1 VSKKPAKPRSRS
13 VFRAIGAPFLFFRR
27 LLRCRVTLKREGK
40 NLNVVLVP
48 DEPDAPVQ
56 ESVDKDAE
64 ALRLLR
70 ADLKSLLDAH
80 PMTRRMVARHLAAF
94 ERALAKHGM
103 NALNRVPID
112 VLVPAL
118 AQLEALVSNWSSPS
132 LASLR
137 SEMSVTLINRS
148 NDPFHGHR
156 GETPSAFTDSSL
168 LVAEVSEVSES
179 MFMEFAEQYE
189 NQPAA
194 QAPQESL
201 SPISLDFAPSGSP
214 ADTLEHKGRA
224 LRT

>member
-1 VSKKPAKPRSRS
+1 M
-13 VFRAIGAPFLFFRR
+13 GAPFLFVRR

-48 DEPDAPVQ
+48 DVPDAPAQ
-56 ESVDKDAE
+56 ESVDKEAE

-70 ADLKSLLDAH
+70 AELKSLLDAH
-80 PMTRRMVARHLAAF
+80 PMTRRVVARHLAAF

-118 AQLEALVSNWSSPS
+118 EQLEALVANWSKPG

-137 SEMSVTLINRS
+137 SEMAVALINRS

-168 LVAEVSEVSES
+168 LVAEVADVSDS

-189 NQPAA
+189 KQSPA

-201 SPISLDFAPSGSP
+201 APISLDFAPSGSP
-214 ADTLEHKGRA
+214 VNTLEHDRRA
-224 LRT
+224 LPS

>member
-1 VSKKPAKPRSRS
+1 VSKKPPKPRSRS

-168 LVAEVSEVSES
+168 LVAEVADVSDS

-189 NQPAA
+189 KQPLT
-194 QAPQESL
+194 QPPQESL
-201 SPISLDFAPSGSP
+201 APITLEFAPGDLQAKVP
-214 ADTLEHKGRA
+214 EPDGRA
-224 LRT
+224 LPS

>member
-13 VFRAIGAPFLFFRR
+13 VVRAIGAPFLFFRR
-27 LLRCRVTLKREGK
+27 LLRSRVTLKREGK

-48 DEPDAPVQ
+48 SAP
-56 ESVDKDAE
+56 EAPAEEAIDKDAE

-70 ADLKSLLDAH
+70 AELKSLLDAH
-80 PMTRRMVARHLAAF
+80 PMTRRVVARHLAGF

-103 NALNRVPID
+103 NALTRVPID

-118 AQLEALVSNWSSPS
+118 EQLEALVSNWSSPS

-137 SEMSVTLINRS
+137 SEMAVALINRS

-168 LVAEVSEVSES
+168 MVAEVSEISDS

-189 NQPAA
+189 NQAAA
-194 QAPQESL
+194 QPPQESL
-201 SPISLDFAPSGSP
+201 APISLEFAPGDSQAKEP
-214 ADTLEHKGRA
+214 EHDGRHS
-224 LRT
+224 